1 MTRRFRIQLPAA
13 VAVALVVAGCGI
25 GPGAGSDDP
34 VGLSVTRDFG
44 RAVVVPPSSAKAP
57 SSETVMRML
66 QRRVPGVTTRYGGGF
81 VQSIGGLGGG
91 TERGR
96 QVDWFYFVNGSEARK
111 GAAATKVRGGDQVW
125 WDRRVWDAAESV
137 PAVVGSFP
145 EPFLHGPGTAK
156 RLPVRVEC
164 IDPESAACGAVEDRL
179 VGLGVPASRG
189 TLRASFTQDTLR
201 VLVGPWIAV
210 SEDDAL
216 LRIEDGPGA
225 SGVYAQPRDGGR
237 GLTLLDTAGHPV
249 RTLGAG
255 AGLIAATAV
264 RDQPPIWV
272 VSGTDAAG
280 VEAAARA
287 FRREDLRGRFAVAV
301 DGGTVVPLPVQGAAR

>member
-1 MTRRFRIQLPAA
+1 MTRHARIPLMAI
-13 VAVALVVAGCGI
+13 ALGALAMAGCGV
-25 GPGAGSDDP
+25 GAGSSSDDP
-34 VGLSVTRDFG
+34 VTLTVTRDFG
-44 RAVVVPPSSAKAP
+44 RAVVVPASSARTP

-66 QRRVPGVTTRYGGGF
+66 QRRVPGITTRYGGGF
-81 VQSIGGLGGG
+81 VQSIGGLAGG
-91 TERGR
+91 TQGGK
-96 QVDWFYFVNGSEARK
+96 QVDWFYFVNGSEAKK
-111 GAAATKVRGGDQVW
+111 GAAATKVRGGDAIW

-156 RLPVRVEC
+156 RLPVRIEC
-164 IDPESAACGAVEDRL
+164 TEPKSAACSAVEDRL
-179 VGLGVPASRG
+179 VGLGIPAARG
-189 TLRASFTQDTLR
+189 SLRSSFTADTLR

-210 SEDDAL
+210 SEDDAVR
-216 LRIEDGPGA
+216 RIEDGPGA

-237 GLTLLDTAGHPV
+237 GLTLLDPAGHGV
-249 RTLGAG
+249 RTLGPG
-255 AGLIAATAV
+255 AGLVAATAV
-264 RDQPPIWV
+264 RDQPPVWV
-272 VSGTDAAG
+272 ISGTDAAG